1 LPLRTVHFR
10 TRTTVDCTTAVQTT
24 LLTYQLLI
32 NRSPV
37 WLLIILLFSATHQVC
52 RLRDNIFINYT
63 LIMYSLIVIT

>member
-1 LPLRTVHFR
+1 LPLRTVRFR

-37 WLLIILLFSATHQVC
+37 RLLIILLLSATHQVC
-52 RLRDNIFINYT
+52 RLRANIFINYT